1 MQKIMILSIDLYIY
15 YFIYLSII
23 NKQKSNIMTNLEQ
36 AAKFYLL
43 FNGKN
48 GTKKQIEKLIN
59 TMSEA
64 MILKLATD
72 RGYEANL

>member
-1 MQKIMILSIDLYIY
+1 
-15 YFIYLSII
+15 
-23 NKQKSNIMTNLEQ
+23 MTNLEQ

-59 TMSEA
+59 TMSET

-72 RGYEANL
+72 RGYKNNL

>member
-1 MQKIMILSIDLYIY
+1 
-15 YFIYLSII
+15 
-23 NKQKSNIMTNLEQ
+23 MTNLEQ

-59 TMSEA
+59 SMTET

-72 RGYEANL
+72 RGYKTN

>member
-1 MQKIMILSIDLYIY
+1 
-15 YFIYLSII
+15 
-23 NKQKSNIMTNLEQ
+23 MTNLEK

-59 TMSEA
+59 SMSEA
-64 MILKLATD
+64 MILKLAID
-72 RGYEANL
+72 RGYKTDK